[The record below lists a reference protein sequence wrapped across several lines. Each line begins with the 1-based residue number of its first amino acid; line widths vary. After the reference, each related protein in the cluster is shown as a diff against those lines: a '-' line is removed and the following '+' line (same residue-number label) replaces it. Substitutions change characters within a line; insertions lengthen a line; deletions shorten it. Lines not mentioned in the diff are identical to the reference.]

1 MRLSGVHGATLHVG
15 QNEICR
21 YLNELHRGLF
31 YYENVEILW
40 IVLSWF
46 ELCKYWNDDTCANPN
61 TYNKID
67 I

>member
-21 YLNELHRGLF
+21 FLNELHRGLF

-46 ELCKYWNDDTCANPN
+46 ELCKY
-61 TYNKID
+61 
-67 I
+67 